1 MAGYVNAARRDPAS
15 ATHGPRAGLGYDGGM
30 RSLLVLLSLFAAV
43 AFATRSGAEPPAAE
57 ATSLLGKPLVAEAL
71 PPDTQARLEAQLA
84 EAQARWQKDR
94 DDADALIWAGRR
106 TAYLGRYR
114 EAIEI
119 FSEGIARHPDD
130 ARMYRHRGHRYLTVR
145 EIDRAVADLEKADAL
160 VTGQPDRV
168 EPDGLPNARNIPTG
182 TLNSN
187 VWYHLALAYYLQ
199 GDFGRAA
206 GNWRRARDAVANPDN
221 LVACSHW
228 LYLALRRSGRDGDA
242 AEVLEPI
249 APGLDV
255 IENGDY
261 YALLQMYRGERT
273 PESLLA
279 EAANGAGGAALRYGV
294 GAWRFVNGQH
304 DVAQA
309 LWQSMVEGPDW
320 PAFGHLAAEAELARA
335 RAASRQSE

>member
-1 MAGYVNAARRDPAS
+1 
-15 ATHGPRAGLGYDGGM
+15 M
-30 RSLLVLLSLFAAV
+30 RNLLVPLSLVV
-43 AFATRSGAEPPAAE
+43 ALGSMALADAEPPATE
-57 ATSLLGKPLVAEAL
+57 ATSLLGKPLVAEPL

-84 EAQARWQKDR
+84 QAQAAWQNDR
-94 DDADALIWAGRR
+94 EDADALIWAGRR

-114 EAIEI
+114 EAIAI
-119 FSEGIARHPDD
+119 FSEGIARHPGD
-130 ARMYRHRGHRYLTVR
+130 ARMYRHRGHRYLSVR

-160 VTGQPDRV
+160 VAGQPDPI

-206 GNWRRARDAVANPDN
+206 GTWRRARDAVANPDN

-228 LYLALRRSGRDGDA
+228 LYLALRRSGRDAEA
-242 AEVLEPI
+242 AKVLEGVT
-249 APGLDV
+249 PGLDV

-320 PAFGHLAAEAELARA
+320 PAFGHLSAEAELARA

>member
-1 MAGYVNAARRDPAS
+1 MAGYVNAPWREPAS
-15 ATHGPRAGLGYDGGM
+15 ATRGRRACLGYDGGM
-30 RSLLVLLSLFAAV
+30 RSRHLALSLALALLLAAR
-43 AFATRSGAEPPAAE
+43 TGAEPSGE
-57 ATSLLGKPLVAEAL
+57 EVISLLGKPLVAEPL
-71 PPDTQARLEAQLA
+71 PPDTQARLESQLA
-84 EAQARWQKDR
+84 GAQASWYRDR

-119 FSEGIARHPDD
+119 FSEGIARHPGD

-145 EIDRAVADLEKADAL
+145 EIDRAVADLEKADTL
-160 VTGQPDRV
+160 VAGQPDPI

-206 GNWRRARDAVANPDN
+206 DTWRRARDAVANPDN

-228 LYLALRRSGRDGDA
+228 LYLALRRSGRDAEA
-242 AEVLEPI
+242 AKVLEPVT
-249 APGLDV
+249 AGLDV

-273 PESLLA
+273 PDSLLA
-279 EAANGAGGAALRYGV
+279 EAADGAGGAALRYGV
-294 GAWRFVNGQH
+294 GAWQLVNGRRGQAH
-304 DVAQA
+304 A
-309 LWQSMVEGPDW
+309 LWQSMVDGPDW
-320 PAFGHLAAEAELARA
+320 PAFGNLAAEAELARA
-335 RAASRQSE
+335 ARR

>member
-1 MAGYVNAARRDPAS
+1 
-15 ATHGPRAGLGYDGGM
+15 M
-30 RSLLVLLSLFAAV
+30 RSLLVTLSLSV
-43 AFATRSGAEPPAAE
+43 ALAFTTRAGAEPRAAE
-57 ATSLLGKPLVAEAL
+57 AASLLGKPLVAEPL
-71 PPDTQARLEAQLA
+71 PPDAQARLEAQLR
-84 EAQARWQKDR
+84 EAQAAWQEDP

-114 EAIEI
+114 EAIAI
-119 FSEGIARHPDD
+119 FSEGIARHPED

-160 VTGQPDRV
+160 VTGQPDTI
-168 EPDGLPNARNIPTG
+168 EPDGMPNARNIPTG

-206 GNWRRARDAVANPDN
+206 GTWRRARDAVANADN

-228 LYLALRRSGRDGDA
+228 LYLALRRAGRDAEA
-242 AEVLEPI
+242 AKVLGPVT
-249 APGLDV
+249 PGLDV
-255 IENGDY
+255 IENADY

-279 EAANGAGGAALRYGV
+279 DAADGAGGAAVRYGV
-294 GAWRFVNGQH
+294 GAWQLVNGRREQ
-304 DVAQA
+304 ALA
-309 LWQSMVEGPDW
+309 LWQTMVNGPDW
-320 PAFGHLAAEAELARA
+320 PAFGNLAAEAELARVA
-335 RAASRQSE
+335 RR

>member
-1 MAGYVNAARRDPAS
+1 MAGYVNAARREPAS
-15 ATHGPRAGLGYDGGM
+15 ATHGRRAVLGYDGGM
-30 RSLLVLLSLFAAV
+30 RSLLVPLSLAV
-43 AFATRSGAEPPAAE
+43 ALAFTTRADAAPPVAE
-57 ATSLLGKPLVAEAL
+57 ATSLLGKPLIAEAL
-71 PPDTQARLEAQLA
+71 PADTRARLEAQLA
-84 EAQARWQKDR
+84 EAQANWQKDV

-114 EAIEI
+114 EAIAI
-119 FSEGIARHPDD
+119 FSEGIARHPGD

-160 VTGQPDRV
+160 VTGQPDPV

-206 GNWRRARDAVANPDN
+206 GTWRRARDTVANPDN

-228 LYLALRRSGRDGDA
+228 LYLALRRQGRDAEA
-242 AEVLEPI
+242 AKVLEPVT
-249 APGLDV
+249 PGLDV

-261 YALLQMYRGERT
+261 YALLQMYRGERA

-279 EAANGAGGAALRYGV
+279 EAADGAGGAALRYGV
-294 GAWRFVNGQH
+294 GAWQLVNGGREQ
-304 DVAQA
+304 ARA
-309 LWQSMVEGPDW
+309 LWQSMVDGPDW
-320 PAFGHLAAEAELARA
+320 PAFGNLAAEAELARA
-335 RAASRQSE
+335 AGTHLQSE